1 MSEDFWTDEE
11 HEASK
16 KVTVDGVVSPGVVD
30 EVEFDGVKVKL
41 DEVNGYGLSGTFL
54 RETGLGLATFG
65 ARLFMNE
72 AADRVEFDSAN
83 WKRAIKPAPQ
93 GSVQRI
99 RTVKFPLI
107 DINAAIGGITPQ
119 WVFEGVPFVV
129 YAKQEGGG
137 AIMWLRFKNKRKPLP
152 QVGKPASAANVATG
166 KIPNER
172 QQQIGLVRLRVA
184 AEEAKGKV

>member
-1 MSEDFWTDEE
+1 MSDGFWTDEE

-30 EVEFDGVKVKL
+30 EVEFNGVTIKL

-72 AADRVEFDSAN
+72 AADRVEFNSAN

-99 RTVKFPLI
+99 RTVSFPLI

-152 QVGKPASAANVATG
+152 QFGKPASAANA
-166 KIPNER
+166 
-172 QQQIGLVRLRVA
+172 
-184 AEEAKGKV
+184 AKGKVPDKFQQAIGLVGNLIKAEAAKGKV